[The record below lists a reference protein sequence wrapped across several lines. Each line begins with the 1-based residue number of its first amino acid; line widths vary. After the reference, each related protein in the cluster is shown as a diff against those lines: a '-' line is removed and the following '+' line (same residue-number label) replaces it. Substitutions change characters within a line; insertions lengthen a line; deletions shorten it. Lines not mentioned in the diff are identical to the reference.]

1 MAFSSGVVGGDELH
15 AHGFGL
21 LGEVM
26 QDPLAVA
33 LLEVILPPVGVFLPV
48 GEHGVDQSGQLM
60 GSGRDGLG
68 FVHARAHS
76 PVVAPSAD
84 WLERSAAA
92 ANRNAWAARLSASV
106 WVRLAEYIPPAEAEA
121 NYYRQ
126 LASQVTTVAA

>member
-1 MAFSSGVVGGDELH
+1 MAFSSGVVAGDELH

-21 LGEVM
+21 LGEVV

-48 GEHGVDQSGQLM
+48 GEHGVDQSGQLV

-76 PVVAPSAD
+76 PVVRTLAPTGSNAVPLPPTAAPGPRG
-84 WLERSAAA
+84 WRSA
-92 ANRNAWAARLSASV
+92 WFCH
-106 WVRLAEYIPPAEAEA
+106 P
-121 NYYRQ
+121 
-126 LASQVTTVAA
+126 

>member
-21 LGEVM
+21 LGEVV

-48 GEHGVDQSGQLM
+48 GEHGVDQSGQLV

-76 PVVAPSAD
+76 PVVRPQRRLARTQCRCRQPQRLGRAVV
-84 WLERSAAA
+84 
-92 ANRNAWAARLSASV
+92 RLSLGSTGRV
-106 WVRLAEYIPPAEAEA
+106 HPAC
-121 NYYRQ
+121 R
-126 LASQVTTVAA
+126 S